1 MSRLPEDLHD
11 EIKEMQD
18 QLLVRVKSFV
28 QKSSVG
34 GKGSEQHPLVE
45 EPLLAPAFLPRALL
59 SAKLGLVR
67 CIIKFW
73 ESPTSIFLQRVVR
86 SVKKRWLRR

>member
-1 MSRLPEDLHD
+1 MSRLPGDLRN
-11 EIKEMQD
+11 EIKELQD
-18 QLLVRVKSFV
+18 QLLVRVKFFV

-34 GKGSEQHPLVE
+34 KKAFQQHLSVE
-45 EPLLAPAFLPRALL
+45 ESQLAPAFLQRALL
-59 SAKLGLVR
+59 PAKLGLR
-67 CIIKFW
+67 RFIIKFW